1 MKNNLLTIVAVVM
14 TIIATTAQA
23 QADARIS
30 STARYVLDTVP
41 VPVTVAEAHR
51 CAQAYYNGGTYRLL
65 NEKITLTCTKH
76 VIRKEWDPK
85 N

>member
-30 STARYVLDTVP
+30 LMTRYVLDTTHH
-41 VPVTVAEAHR
+41 VTVAEAHR
-51 CAQAYYNGGTYRLL
+51 CATAYINGGKYRLMSA
-65 NEKITLTCTKH
+65 EMTLTCTKH
-76 VIRKEWDPK
+76 RVRKEWDPSK